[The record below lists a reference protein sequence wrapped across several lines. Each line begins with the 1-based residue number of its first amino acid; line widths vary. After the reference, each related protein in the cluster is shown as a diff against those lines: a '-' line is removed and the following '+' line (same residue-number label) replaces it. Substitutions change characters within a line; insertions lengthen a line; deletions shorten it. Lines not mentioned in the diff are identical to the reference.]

1 MQSKLFISHFA
12 AIILISGSVGTYFY
26 QSAIDNLTQALR
38 SRLLNSAA
46 LVSRGLHIRSLDQIR
61 SVEDISKPAYQEG
74 VAALRSFVQANPDIE
89 FIYIMRKKNDQ
100 PVFVIDSDMDD
111 PAIPG
116 EVYEQ
121 QIAALMEGFL
131 RPSVDKSITKDRW
144 GSFLSGY
151 APLQAGADEYMVGI
165 DMKADE
171 VEAKLKEIRLAGL
184 LSLVLS
190 LLLAMVFSRILSL
203 NFTRRI
209 LNVTDRLA
217 RIAPNKSVESVAS
230 QGDELSQLSD
240 AYDQMILRLQQSRQE
255 IENNQNALR
264 EAHDELERRVDE
276 RTAELLKTNSQL
288 QEEIAERRHMERRLE
303 ELSRTDYLT
312 GILNRRAI
320 TRMLKEV
327 QAGVSSDEQ
336 SFCTIL
342 VDLDHFKEINDQYG
356 HVVGDHALRHA
367 VERLH
372 HGIREK
378 DLLGRWG
385 GEEFLIVTPQAT
397 LKEAEGLAER
407 LCRNLAGSRVTTS
420 GVSVGVTGS
429 FGVTR
434 YIPGEDLD
442 TCLKRTDDALYAAKR
457 QGRNRITVLP
467 QE

>member
-1 MQSKLFISHFA
+1 
-12 AIILISGSVGTYFY
+12 
-26 QSAIDNLTQALR
+26 
-38 SRLLNSAA
+38 
-46 LVSRGLHIRSLDQIR
+46 
-61 SVEDISKPAYQEG
+61 
-74 VAALRSFVQANPDIE
+74 
-89 FIYIMRKKNDQ
+89 
-100 PVFVIDSDMDD
+100 
-111 PAIPG
+111 
-116 EVYEQ
+116 
-121 QIAALMEGFL
+121 
-131 RPSVDKSITKDRW
+131 
-144 GSFLSGY
+144 
-151 APLQAGADEYMVGI
+151 
-165 DMKADE
+165 
-171 VEAKLKEIRLAGL
+171 
-184 LSLVLS
+184 
-190 LLLAMVFSRILSL
+190 
-203 NFTRRI
+203 
-209 LNVTDRLA
+209 
-217 RIAPNKSVESVAS
+217 
-230 QGDELSQLSD
+230 
-240 AYDQMILRLQQSRQE
+240 
-255 IENNQNALR
+255 
-264 EAHDELERRVDE
+264 
-276 RTAELLKTNSQL
+276 
-288 QEEIAERRHMERRLE
+288 
-303 ELSRTDYLT
+303 
-312 GILNRRAI
+312 
-320 TRMLKEV
+320 MLKEV